1 MSTNNKFK
9 IKKLDMDAG
18 KYTIV
23 LNEKDAAKLGI
34 RELDRVRFGFDKE
47 YVVAVVNTT
56 NSIVK
61 PGIVGVM
68 EDIGEKV
75 GEVAE
80 ATVLPTERPTSVE
93 IIKRKMNG
101 QELSTEEIKKLV
113 DDIVNRKLTDVEL
126 AAYVCANYM
135 MGMNMRETADLT
147 KAITYSGDLIEIDR
161 KPIFD
166 FHSVG
171 GAPGNKVTLLVVPI
185 IACADLTIPKTSSRA
200 ISSAC
205 GTADIFEVLAPVTL
219 SIEQIRH
226 ITETVGGTI
235 AWGGGVNIAP
245 ADDLI
250 IRVEY
255 PLSLDPHAQL
265 IASVMAKKKAVNAD
279 YLLMDI
285 PMGPGTKV
293 PDEETAKKYARDFI
307 DMGVRLDM
315 KVECV
320 ITYGGQPIGRAIG
333 PALEAREALA
343 ALEGKKSP
351 ASLIEKSTSLADVLL
366 NMGGIHD
373 GKQKAHEFI
382 ENGKALAK
390 LKEIIG
396 AQGGNPDI
404 TSEDVEIGE
413 FSTEVCAAND
423 GYVKAILNK
432 SIVKIAREAGSPY
445 DKKAGLVITKKEGMS
460 VEKGDLLMTIYSSN
474 QSKLER
480 AKRLA
485 KQLKPIRTE
494 GMVLEIV
501 RSAQVLK

>member
-1 MSTNNKFK
+1 MNNEFK
-9 IKKLDMDAG
+9 VKKVDMDAG
-18 KYTIV
+18 KFTIM
-23 LNEKDAAKLGI
+23 LNETDAEKLGL
-34 RELDRVRFGFDKE
+34 RELDRARFGYGKE
-47 YVVAVVNTT
+47 YLVAVVITT
-56 NSIVK
+56 KSIVK
-61 PGIVGVM
+61 TGTVGVLK
-68 EDIGEKV
+68 EIAEEIGDTES
-75 GEVAE
+75 
-80 ATVLPTERPTSVE
+80 ATIMPTEKPNSVE
-93 IIKRKMNG
+93 IIKRKMDGN
-101 QELSTEEIKKLV
+101 ELTTEEIQTLV
-113 DDIVNRKLTDVEL
+113 DDIVNKKLTDIEL

-147 KAITYSGDLIEIDR
+147 KAIAYSGDIIEIDR

-171 GAPGNKVTLLVVPI
+171 GAPGNKVTLLVVPMV
-185 IACADLTIPKTSSRA
+185 ACADLTIPKTSSRA

-226 ITETVGGTI
+226 TAETVGGTI

-265 IASVMAKKKAVNAD
+265 IASVMAKKKALNSD
-279 YLLMDI
+279 YVLIDI

-293 PDEETAKKYARDFI
+293 PDEATAKKYARDFI
-307 DMGVRLDM
+307 EMGVRLDM

-320 ITYGGQPIGRAIG
+320 ITYGGQPIGRAVG

-351 ASLIEKSTSLADVLL
+351 SSLIEKSTSLTGILL
-366 NMGGIHD
+366 QMGGIHN
-373 GKQKAHEFI
+373 GKSKAEEFI

-390 LKEIIG
+390 LKEIIE

-404 TSEDVEIGE
+404 TSDEVEIGE
-413 FSTEVCAAND
+413 HSAEITAINE

-432 SIVKIAREAGSPY
+432 SIVKIAREAGAPY

-460 VEKGDLLMTIYSSN
+460 VEKGCVLMTIYSSN
-474 QSKLER
+474 KSKLDR
-480 AKRLA
+480 AVRLAKRLR
-485 KQLKPIRTE
+485 PIRTE
-494 GMVLEIV
+494 GMVIEVV
-501 RSAQVLK
+501 RSTQVLK